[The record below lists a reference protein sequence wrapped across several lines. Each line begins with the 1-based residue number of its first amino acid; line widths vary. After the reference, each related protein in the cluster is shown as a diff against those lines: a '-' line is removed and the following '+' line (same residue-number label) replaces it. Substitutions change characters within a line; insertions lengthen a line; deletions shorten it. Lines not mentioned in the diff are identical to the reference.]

1 MIKYISFYCTTLL
14 MISCNNT
21 TTDEIKTLQE
31 KIIEQNAI
39 LEKQRKELT
48 NETISHEKTNKNE
61 TYPSQDLTSNSYKT
75 ENKECLVL
83 SFKFLDVTKREHRN
97 IYKKLSEQSFVN

>member
-1 MIKYISFYCTTLL
+1 

-48 NETISHEKTNKNE
+48 NETISQEKISESE
-61 TYPSQDLTSNSYKT
+61 TYSSQNLTYNSYKT
-75 ENKECLVL
+75 ENK
-83 SFKFLDVTKREHRN
+83 SFNEL
-97 IYKKLSEQSFVN
+97 KL